1 MEDQSM
7 KIVIL
12 ANSAS
17 GLYEFRREL
26 IGRLCEAHDVYIAVP
41 CGENR
46 EYVEK
51 LESVGCKS
59 IDVSM
64 ARRSLNPLT
73 DLKLLRKIF
82 SILSDVNP
90 SLVITYTIKPNIY
103 GGWACRVKKIPCAA
117 NITGLGLVFEKK
129 GLLRKIVTI
138 MYKVALK
145 KSKVVFFENSANNE
159 LFVHERIVPE
169 KKTCVLNGA
178 GVNLDYFSVIPYPNN
193 NVCKF
198 LFLGRVMK
206 EKGIEVLFEAMKRL
220 VREGE
225 KCFLDVVGRFEDNYE
240 KQNYE
245 KQISLYESEGW
256 LKFHGYQKDVRPF
269 IKACDCFVLPSYH
282 EGMANTNLECAAC
295 GRPIITSNIP
305 GCKEAVVEGSGY
317 LCVPKNV
324 ESLYEA
330 MKTMIRLTRSQR
342 EQMGLA
348 GRKHM
353 EEVFD
358 KKKVVEETLSCL
370 MFENK
375 ESVR

>member
-7 KIVIL
+7 RIVFL

-26 IGRLCEAHDVYIAVP
+26 IGRLCETHDVYIAVP

-46 EYVEK
+46 KYIEK
-51 LESVGCKS
+51 LKNVGCKF
-59 IDVSM
+59 IDVPM

-90 SLVITYTIKPNIY
+90 FLVITYTIKPNIY
-103 GGWACRVKKIPCAA
+103 GGLACRVKKIPYAA
-117 NITGLGLVFEKK
+117 NITGLGSAFEKK

-145 KSKVVFFENSANNE
+145 KSRVVFFMNSANKM
-159 LFVHERIVPE
+159 LFVNEKIVPE
-169 KKTCVLNGA
+169 GNTCVLDGS

-198 LFLGRVMK
+198 LFVGRVMK
-206 EKGIEVLFEAMKRL
+206 EKGIDELFEAMKRL

-240 KQNYE
+240 KQT
-245 KQISLYESEGW
+245 SLYESEGW
-256 LKFHGYQKDVRPF
+256 LKFHGYQEDVRPF

-305 GCKEAVVEGSGY
+305 GCKEAVVEGSGC
-317 LCVPKNV
+317 LCEPKNAD
-324 ESLYEA
+324 SLYEA
-330 MKTMIRLTRSQR
+330 MKTMIRLPRNQR
-342 EQMGLA
+342 EQMGQT

-358 KKKVVEETLSCL
+358 KKKVVKETEIRLFGCVKR
-370 MFENK
+370 ER
-375 ESVR
+375 ESSL